1 MGTAAKGTT
10 TAAELEMTE
19 RVEGVE
25 GQAAGAVGVATAEGE
40 DRAAEGEVKMTGEGM
55 VTDMV
60 MVTETITAMEEG
72 TVTTS

>member
-19 RVEGVE
+19 GVEE

>member
-10 TAAELEMTE
+10 TAAELEMA
-19 RVEGVE
+19 E
-25 GQAAGAVGVATAEGE
+25 GQATGAVGVATAEGE
-40 DRAAEGEVKMTGEGM
+40 DRAGEGEVKMTGEGM